1 MISDLTHGGRHQT
14 RKADICV
21 IGAGTAG
28 LALVREL
35 LNSGFRVV
43 VLESGGTTVEEKTQ
57 QLYDCTVAGLPHR
70 GYLQGRFRTLGG
82 TSTRWGGQLLPLT
95 ALDIDRRHWIDAV
108 AWPITYAELHDYYR
122 RVEDLFGVDR
132 DPYESGVLT
141 RWPTQETEFDATQ
154 FTARYAKW
162 PPFARR
168 NLARLVGKDCADA
181 QSVEVVLHANVTDIA
196 LSDDGS
202 RVVSV
207 KARTL
212 DGAAIEVSAR
222 HFVVATGTLET
233 IRLLLAS
240 SSRVPSGIGNHSGH
254 LGKNFQD
261 HLSIRAAEL
270 VPHSI
275 RSFEHRFAPFF
286 IDGTMRTVRL
296 ELSSSLQQDRKLLS
310 CFGQVLFETP
320 DDSGFAELREGLR
333 RFQARRNPWPSVKG
347 WTNILRD
354 IPNMCR
360 LGAVRFL
367 KHRVAYP
374 DNARFHLQVDVEQC
388 PNSESSVSLG
398 HDRDALGMPILR
410 LDWRIKSLE
419 KRTMQ
424 EYVRLFRQEW
434 ERLDLGQARWNHK
447 VFEDGDRWLE
457 DVVDVYHQT
466 GGTTMSEHPSGGVVD
481 TQLRVHGV
489 ANLFLASCSVF
500 PTAGSANP
508 TFTLLALTVRLAD
521 HLRTLL
527 AGDARPLPMNAPSQD
542 CESPIT
548 AAATC

>member
-1 MISDLTHGGRHQT
+1 MITDLVRGGRRQT
-14 RKADICV
+14 RTADICV

-28 LALVREL
+28 LTLVREL
-35 LNSGFRVV
+35 LGSGHTVV
-43 VLESGGTTVEEKTQ
+43 VLESGGITLEEETQ
-57 QLYDCTVAGLPHR
+57 RLYDCTVAGLPHR

-95 ALDIDRRHWIDAV
+95 ALDIEHRDWIGAV
-108 AWPITYAELHDYYR
+108 AWPLTYADLQDYYQ
-122 RVEDLFGVDR
+122 RVEHLFGVDGY
-132 DPYESGVLT
+132 PYESGALN
-141 RWPTQETEFDATQ
+141 RWPIHGTDFDANQ

-162 PPFARR
+162 PPFVRR
-168 NLARLVGKDCADA
+168 NLARLVGKDCAESH
-181 QSVEVVLHANVTDIA
+181 SVEVVLHANVTEIS
-196 LSDDGS
+196 LSDDGT

-207 KARTL
+207 KACTL
-212 DGAAIEVSAR
+212 DGAVIDVKAKHV
-222 HFVVATGTLET
+222 VVATGTLET

-240 SSRVPSGIGNHSGH
+240 SGVVPCGIGNHSGH

-270 VPHSI
+270 FPRSI
-275 RSFEHRFAPFF
+275 RNFEHGFAPFF
-286 IDGTMRTVRL
+286 IDGTMRTARL
-296 ELSSSLQQDRKLLS
+296 ELSADVQRDRRLLS

-367 KHRVAYP
+367 KQRVAYP

-388 PNSESSVSLG
+388 PNSESTVSLG
-398 HDRDALGMPILR
+398 HDRDVLGMPILT
-410 LDWRIKSLE
+410 LNWRIKHLE
-419 KRTMQ
+419 KQTMQ
-424 EYVRLFRQEW
+424 EYVRLFRHEW
-434 ERLDLGQARWNHK
+434 ERLDLGDARWNQK
-447 VFEDGDRWLE
+447 LFEEGDRWLE
-457 DVVDVYHQT
+457 DVIDVYHQT
-466 GGTTMSEHPSGGVVD
+466 GGTTMSEHPSEGVAD
-481 TQLRVHGV
+481 PQLRVHGV

-500 PTAGSANP
+500 PSAGSANP

-521 HLRTLL
+521 HLRALL
-527 AGDARPLPMNAPSQD
+527 AADASPLHVNAQED
-542 CESPIT
+542 CECPST
-548 AAATC
+548 A

>member
-1 MISDLTHGGRHQT
+1 MITDLTYGGRHQT
-14 RKADICV
+14 RMADICV

-28 LALVREL
+28 LVLVREL
-35 LNSGFRVV
+35 LNSGYTAV
-43 VLESGGTTVEEKTQ
+43 VLESGGTTVEEQTQ
-57 QLYDCTVAGLPHR
+57 KLYDCTVAGLPHR

-95 ALDIDRRHWIDAV
+95 ALDIDRRQWIDAV
-108 AWPITYAELHDYYR
+108 AWPITYADLQDYYQ

-132 DPYESGVLT
+132 YPYESGALN
-141 RWPTQETEFDATQ
+141 RWPAQGTEFDANH

-168 NLARLVGKDCADA
+168 NLARLVGKDCADSH
-181 QSVEVVLHANVTDIA
+181 SVEVVLHANVTEIS
-196 LSDDGS
+196 LSDDGT
-202 RVVSV
+202 RVVLV

-212 DGAAIEVSAR
+212 DGAAIEVTAR
-222 HFVVATGTLET
+222 HFVMATGTLET

-240 SSRVPSGIGNHSGH
+240 RSVVPAGIGNHSGH

-270 VPHSI
+270 FPRSI

-286 IDGTMRTVRL
+286 IDSTMRTVRL
-296 ELSSSLQQDRKLLS
+296 ELSSSMQQDRGLLS

-347 WTNILRD
+347 WTNILKD

-367 KHRVAYP
+367 RQRVAYP

-388 PNSESSVSLG
+388 PNSESTVSLG
-398 HDRDALGMPILR
+398 HDLDTLGMPMLT
-410 LDWRIKSLE
+410 LNWRIKSLE
-419 KRTMQ
+419 KWTMQ
-424 EYVRLFRQEW
+424 EYVRLFRHEW
-434 ERLDLGQARWNHK
+434 ERLDLGDARWNQK
-447 VFEDGDRWLE
+447 LFEEGDRWLE

-466 GGTTMSEHPSGGVVD
+466 GGTAMSEHSSGGVVD
-481 TQLRVHGV
+481 AQLRVHGV
-489 ANLFLASCSVF
+489 ANLHIASCSVF
-500 PTAGSANP
+500 PSSGSANP

-521 HLRTLL
+521 HLRALL
-527 AGDARPLPMNAPSQD
+527 AADVSPLPMTTPQD
-542 CESPIT
+542 LECPIT
-548 AAATC
+548 VQVKC

>member
-1 MISDLTHGGRHQT
+1 MITDLIGGGRRQT
-14 RKADICV
+14 RTADICV

-35 LNSGFRVV
+35 LSSGYSVV
-43 VLESGGTTVEEKTQ
+43 VLESGGTTVEEETQ
-57 QLYDCTVAGLPHR
+57 QLYACTVAGLPHR
-70 GYLQGRFRTLGG
+70 GYLHGRFRTLGG
-82 TSTRWGGQLLPLT
+82 TSTRWGGQLLPLA
-95 ALDIDRRHWIDAV
+95 ALDIDYREWIGAG
-108 AWPITYAELHDYYR
+108 AWPVTYADLQDYYQ
-122 RVEDLFGVDR
+122 RVEQLFGVDE
-132 DPYESGVLT
+132 DPYESGARN
-141 RWPTQETEFDATQ
+141 RWPTHGTDFDANQ

-168 NLARLVGKDCADA
+168 NLARLVGKDCADSH
-181 QSVEVVLHANVTDIA
+181 SVEVVLHANVTELS
-196 LSDDGS
+196 LSDDGT
-202 RVVSV
+202 RVVLV

-212 DGAAIEVSAR
+212 EGAAIEVKAK

-240 SSRVPSGIGNHSGH
+240 RGVIPGGVGNHSGH

-270 VPHSI
+270 FPRSI
-275 RSFEHRFAPFF
+275 RNFEHRFAPFF
-286 IDGTMRTVRL
+286 IDGTMRTARL
-296 ELSSSLQQDRKLLS
+296 ELSANMQRDRKLLS

-360 LGAVRFL
+360 LGAVRVL
-367 KHRVAYP
+367 KQRVAYP

-388 PNSESSVSLG
+388 PNSESTVSLG
-398 HDRDALGMPILR
+398 HDRDALGMPMLT
-410 LDWRIKSLE
+410 LNWQIKSLE

-424 EYVRLFRQEW
+424 EYVQLFRHEW
-434 ERLDLGQARWNHK
+434 ERLDLGHARWNQK
-447 VFEDGDRWLE
+447 LFEEGDRWLE

-466 GGTTMSEHPSGGVVD
+466 GGTPMSEHPSDGVAD
-481 TQLRVHGV
+481 AQLRVHGV

-500 PTAGSANP
+500 PSAGSANP

-521 HLRTLL
+521 HLRALL
-527 AGDARPLPMNAPSQD
+527 ATDAGPLPMNASPED
-542 CESPIT
+542 CECPIT
-548 AAATC
+548 A

>member
-1 MISDLTHGGRHQT
+1 MITDLVRGGRRQT
-14 RKADICV
+14 RTADICV

-28 LALVREL
+28 LTLVREL
-35 LNSGFRVV
+35 LGSGHTVV
-43 VLESGGTTVEEKTQ
+43 VLESGGITLEEETQ
-57 QLYDCTVAGLPHR
+57 RLYDCTVAGLPHR

-95 ALDIDRRHWIDAV
+95 ALDIEHRDWIGAV
-108 AWPITYAELHDYYR
+108 AWPLTYADLQDYYQ
-122 RVEDLFGVDR
+122 RVEHLFGVDGY
-132 DPYESGVLT
+132 PYEPGALN
-141 RWPTQETEFDATQ
+141 RWPIHGTDFDANQ

-162 PPFARR
+162 PPFVRR
-168 NLARLVGKDCADA
+168 NLARLVGKDCAESH
-181 QSVEVVLHANVTDIA
+181 SVEVVLHANVTEIS
-196 LSDDGS
+196 LSDDGT

-207 KARTL
+207 KACTL
-212 DGAAIEVSAR
+212 DGAVIDVKAKHV
-222 HFVVATGTLET
+222 VVATGTLET

-240 SSRVPSGIGNHSGH
+240 SGVVPGGIGNHSGH

-270 VPHSI
+270 FPRSI
-275 RSFEHRFAPFF
+275 RNFEHGFAPFF
-286 IDGTMRTVRL
+286 IDGTMRTARL
-296 ELSSSLQQDRKLLS
+296 ELSADVQRDRRLLS

-367 KHRVAYP
+367 KQRVAYP

-388 PNSESSVSLG
+388 PNSESTVSLG
-398 HDRDALGMPILR
+398 HDRDVLGMPILT
-410 LDWRIKSLE
+410 LNWRIKHLE
-419 KRTMQ
+419 KQTMQ
-424 EYVRLFRQEW
+424 EYVRLFRHEW
-434 ERLDLGQARWNHK
+434 ERLDLGDARWNQK
-447 VFEDGDRWLE
+447 LFEEGDRWLE
-457 DVVDVYHQT
+457 DVIDVYHQT
-466 GGTTMSEHPSGGVVD
+466 GGTTMSEHPSEGVAD
-481 TQLRVHGV
+481 PQLRVHGV

-500 PTAGSANP
+500 PSAGSANP

-521 HLRTLL
+521 HLRALL
-527 AGDARPLPMNAPSQD
+527 AADASPLHVNAPQD
-542 CESPIT
+542 CECPST
-548 AAATC
+548 A